1 MQTEKST
8 IAALPR
14 YVRQASP
21 RGMSAVFPSGEP
33 IDIERGRS
41 RSYPGLKSEAP
52 DTRAIY
58 AAAADL
64 FPGARR
70 VVDLG
75 CGSGVGTAELCSRH
89 EQVTALDID
98 ETAVRFA
105 RAYVPGAD
113 VQPIAGEESGI
124 HDLVC
129 IVDVLGHAEE
139 PVDVLRRARRLIGS
153 EGRVFVAEPR
163 AYPAQALLPPAR
175 RAYSRQGLE
184 ELLARSGLELERW
197 VDGIGHFV
205 ACAARPAAQDGWTL
219 LEAGDRARR
228 AGDRDAADVAYSSAV
243 AGSSGATLREGLL
256 GSAVA
261 RAEQGQMDGAA
272 ERLLEA
278 AQQHP
283 GDARVLAGLSE
294 LCLLGG
300 ETFEALGLAVRALED
315 DPCNANAMQV
325 LARAAGALQ
334 QNEAYA
340 TYRIASSLAP
350 ADRRAAT
357 ELARLA
363 AQRGELEYAIWV
375 MERLRSFDEGQ
386 SADFHVTLGWLHVMA
401 QRLGDARVEAD
412 LARIKQPGSEPVKE
426 LLACLDE
433 LAETA

>member
-8 IAALPR
+8 TAALPR
-14 YVRQASP
+14 YVRGSSP
-21 RGMSAVFPSGEP
+21 RGLSAVFPSGEP
-33 IDIERGRS
+33 IDIERGRR

-58 AAAADL
+58 AAVGAL
-64 FPGARR
+64 FPEARR

-75 CGSGVGTAELCSRH
+75 CGSGLGTAELCSRH
-89 EQVTALDID
+89 EQVTALDVD

-105 RAYVPGAD
+105 RAYVPGANVPELSSED
-113 VQPIAGEESGI
+113 AAG

-129 IVDVLGHAEE
+129 IVDVLGHADE
-139 PVDVLRRARRLIGS
+139 PVDVLRRARRLLGS
-153 EGRVFVAEPR
+153 DGKVFVAEPR
-163 AYPAQALLPPAR
+163 AFPAQALLPPAR

-184 ELLARSGLELERW
+184 ELLTRSGLELERW
-197 VDGIGHFV
+197 VDDIGHFV
-205 ACAARPAAQDGWTL
+205 ACAARPAAQDGWRL

-228 AGDRDAADVAYSSAV
+228 AGDREAADSAYSEAASAAV
-243 AGSSGATLREGLL
+243 GVVSREGLL

-261 RAEQGQMDGAA
+261 RAEQGQMDAA
-272 ERLLEA
+272 AARLLEA

-283 GDARVLAGLSE
+283 GDVRVLAGLAE

-340 TYRIASSLAP
+340 SYRIASSLAP

-363 AQRGELEYAIWV
+363 AQRGEIEYAIWV
-375 MERLRSFDEGQ
+375 LERLRSFDDGQ
-386 SADFHVTLGWLHVMA
+386 SADFHVTLGWLHVLS
-401 QRLGDARVEAD
+401 QRPGDARVEAD
-412 LARIKQPGSEPVKE
+412 IARIKQPGSQPVKE